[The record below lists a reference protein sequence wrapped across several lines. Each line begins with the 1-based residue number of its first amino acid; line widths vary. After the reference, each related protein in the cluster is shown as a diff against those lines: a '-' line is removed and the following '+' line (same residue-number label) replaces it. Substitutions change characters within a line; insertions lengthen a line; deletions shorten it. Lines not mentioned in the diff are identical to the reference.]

1 MSFFSSIT
9 EYFLFSVS
17 RDKKSIEKASGKKQF
32 LKMDDFFKHRKRKA
46 AIVIDSEEVDSE
58 SKSNAKIRGW
68 KLTVSQL
75 QTLVIEFHQCKK
87 ESQMEIGGD
96 LES

>member
-1 MSFFSSIT
+1 
-9 EYFLFSVS
+9 
-17 RDKKSIEKASGKKQF
+17 
-32 LKMDDFFKHRKRKA
+32 MDDFFKHRKEKA
-46 AIVIDSEEVDSE
+46 TIVIDSEEWTQKVKAMPSHM
-58 SKSNAKIRGW
+58 IRRW
-68 KLTVSQL
+68 KLMVSQL